1 MFHWCWCIWMPE
13 SPKRNWTTAYSQ
25 TWLGKVSTKYKL
37 RRITFPEKR
46 PKNLRFKCVILL
58 NQNESDN
65 DQWPNWM
72 IILKTATVTKALSRV
87 TKVHIKSMSSGIL
100 WVTICD
106 FSGTDG
112 CICRLSRS
120 WLLLPLHPCLGGLS
134 FICHL
139 FLPSLSSFPLS
150 LSLPIP
156 C

>member
-58 NQNESDN
+58 NQNESDS

-72 IILKTATVTKALSRV
+72 IVLKTATVTKALSRV
-87 TKVHIKSMSSGIL
+87 TKAHIKSTSSGIRQIWAPIL
-100 WVTICD
+100 V
-106 FSGTDG
+106 
-112 CICRLSRS
+112 
-120 WLLLPLHPCLGGLS
+120 LS
-134 FICHL
+134 FTTL
-139 FLPSLSSFPLS
+139 DLMGSLSPFCYLQIKDNDRVLVRIKRYPVYKELNT
-150 LSLPIP
+150 LPGP
-156 C
+156 Q